1 MASSILTRSTARAV
15 SSSLTGSTA
24 PLSSSRL
31 LLCSNVCSVPAAT
44 THYYSSFNRPVVND
58 DRAFRTHATLSPIS
72 LAANATSPFSLH
84 PIKTFTTTTTAPE
97 PSKRP
102 PTNSSSS
109 SPPSDATFDFNP
121 ENIPGWELVHSPPRK
136 LPRGALVGTVV
147 SDKMQKT
154 VNVAVDRYRVVPI
167 YRKRRKYTKKF
178 MAHDEEEVCRPGD
191 LVMIVPAGRK
201 LSKHKTYIV
210 SEVVKAKGQVY

>member
-1 MASSILTRSTARAV
+1 MASSILTRNTARAV
-15 SSSLTGSTA
+15 TSSLARWTPPLTSHLPPSNIASSVTA
-24 PLSSSRL
+24 
-31 LLCSNVCSVPAAT
+31 A
-44 THYYSSFNRPVVND
+44 NRPVND
-58 DRAFRTHATLSPIS
+58 GLTFRTHVSLSPIS
-72 LAANATSPFSLH
+72 LAANATSPVTLIQIKSFSTI
-84 PIKTFTTTTTAPE
+84 PTSAAPTE
-97 PSKRP
+97 HSTPDPSS
-102 PTNSSSS
+102 T
-109 SPPSDATFDFNP
+109 SPGTFDFNP

-201 LSKHKTYIV
+201 LSKHKTFIV
-210 SEVVKAKGQVY
+210 REVVKAKGQVY